1 LIMDEETAIINS
13 NTRNEKI
20 KNFFIDNKKII
31 ISTILLIL
39 ILLSSYFL
47 LKDYK
52 YKKKIEVSELYNSIL
67 IQHSETN
74 KTKTIDGLTNLIYEE
89 DSTYSP
95 LALYFIIDNL
105 LIEDQVKVNELF
117 DVVIDNGSLDKE
129 IKNLIQFK
137 KALYNSDNIDENQL
151 LNMLKPLINSE
162 SIWKSHAL
170 YLMAEFFYSRNEK
183 QKSKEFYT
191 QIILLENGN
200 QNLKIEAQ
208 KRLNRDLSE

>member
-1 LIMDEETAIINS
+1 MDEETAIINS